1 MQQALAQFKSQ
12 YGVHPPSRIILSE
25 TGDYSTATISNQTGL
40 SANYA
45 AALAQRS
52 VSYLRR
58 IWPRMILSTT
68 GPIINAQT
76 KVYDFTGTGFTDAF
90 GKQVLPTVH
99 GIQGAECL
107 VFFLG
112 GIPQRLDS
120 GGYAVVGFAKNP
132 QNPMLNADTAHG
144 GTTNR
149 SAPLFEFRPG
159 RLVDLDAT
167 PNGFPE
173 YLDGLGGIS
182 PRPYVYF
189 SAYEGQGYDP
199 DDNNYF
205 DAGDSPL
212 YPNGVFGGF
221 SSSNAA
227 TPKQFYNAN
236 TRPDIIAS
244 EAPNP
249 YTVGSPLPVTATGD
263 IDPTNRKPIE
273 YVNKNSFQLF
283 SAGIDNDFGIGG
295 AFDSNNSQESLT
307 YTANANFE
315 ATQQTLDA
323 AIRKRE
329 RDNLTNFNNGTLD

>member
-1 MQQALAQFKSQ
+1 MTRSCIAQGRRLRQGQSPRGFTLVELLVVIVIIAILIAFLLPAINSAIRSGRNTAVSAEINQMQQALAQFKSQ

-52 VSYLRR
+52 VSYFRR

-132 QNPMLNADTAHG
+132 QNPMLNAD
-144 GTTNR
+144 
-149 SAPLFEFRPG
+149 
-159 RLVDLDAT
+159 
-167 PNGFPE
+167 
-173 YLDGLGGIS
+173 
-182 PRPYVYF
+182 
-189 SAYEGQGYDP
+189 
-199 DDNNYF
+199 
-205 DAGDSPL
+205 
-212 YPNGVFGGF
+212 
-221 SSSNAA
+221 SS
-227 TPKQFYNAN
+227 
-236 TRPDIIAS
+236 RRDH
-244 EAPNP
+244 
-249 YTVGSPLPVTATGD
+249 
-263 IDPTNRKPIE
+263 
-273 YVNKNSFQLF
+273 
-283 SAGIDNDFGIGG
+283 
-295 AFDSNNSQESLT
+295 ESLRP
-307 YTANANFE
+307 FV
-315 ATQQTLDA
+315 
-323 AIRKRE
+323 
-329 RDNLTNFNNGTLD
+329 